1 MARAARFIDR
11 FTFGGRV
18 AGAIGLLL
26 LATVMISL
34 IGAFGTRH
42 GLMLFERASLSPES
56 VWQGEV
62 WRLLTW
68 VFVEDDPLGLLFA
81 CLLLY
86 WFGSDLVELWG
97 SARFV
102 RVYLGIALCAAAGT
116 CALGL
121 LDADVRRAT
130 YLGSWPLA
138 AALTVAW
145 GLYHPDRHVRIFF
158 LLPIRGLV
166 LAWLTVALIV
176 ACAIYFGWERYLP
189 GLLALGLMLG
199 WLFRSWLAA
208 RWAKARRAR
217 QARREQELRR
227 RAAEARSAAGQAT
240 TAALQDLEAI
250 DDEEAP
256 PVPPEV
262 QGVLDRI
269 LDEVS
274 REQRA
279 KRARSRSD

>member
-1 MARAARFIDR
+1 M
-11 FTFGGRV
+11 V
-18 AGAIGLLL
+18 GAIGLLL
-26 LATVMISL
+26 LATVTISL

-42 GLMLFERASLSPES
+42 GLMLFERTALSPES

-68 VFVEDDPLGLLFA
+68 AFVESDPLGLLFS

-97 SARFV
+97 SARLV

-116 CALGL
+116 CLLGY
-121 LDADVRRAT
+121 LDGDVMRAT

-138 AALTVAW
+138 AAMTVAW
-145 GLYHPDRHVRIFF
+145 GLYFPDRHVRIFF
-158 LLPIRGLV
+158 VLPIRGLV
-166 LAWLTVALIV
+166 LAWLTVALVV
-176 ACAIYFGWERYLP
+176 AFAIYFGWEGYLP

-199 WLFRSWLAA
+199 WLFRSLLAA

-217 QARREQELRR
+217 RARREQELRT
-227 RAAEARSAAGQAT
+227 RAAEARSAAGKAT
-240 TAALQDLEAI
+240 ATALQDLDAL
-250 DDEEAP
+250 DEEAP

-262 QGVLDRI
+262 QSVLDRI
-269 LDEVS
+269 VDEVS
-274 REQRA
+274 RDQRA
-279 KRARSRSD
+279 KRARSRTD